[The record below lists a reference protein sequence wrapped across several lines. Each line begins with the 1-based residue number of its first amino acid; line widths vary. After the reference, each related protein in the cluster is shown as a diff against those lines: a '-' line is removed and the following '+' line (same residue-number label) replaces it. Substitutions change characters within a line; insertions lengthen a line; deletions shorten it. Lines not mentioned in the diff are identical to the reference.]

1 MQQED
6 KEFDF
11 LVRRANYFMEFL
23 ELYKIDKIF
32 PNRKASN
39 KELKERIQ
47 SGSVRRMRIFD
58 NIINNLIIGKNSLTK
73 DEQLNALNFLKE
85 KMGEDGIAFI
95 DEKLKLYNTIKKRGF
110 IKSRLEILD
119 AIEIMN
125 SFVLG
130 LSNNDKKELKE
141 IKDLDIRKQSV
152 KENNKKINTVA
163 EAALE
168 SDATIVSMQEL
179 KETSFAI
186 VDEMMR
192 KNYPYVFSDLTV
204 PGFGMAVYSK
214 YPFIQQE
221 VLKQNDFPILSG
233 AVKIGNDTLHF
244 LAATTSTPTNEKGFD
259 KQSKQFKFIAEEA
272 NKIKGPLVVMGDMN
286 AAPWSEHIEGLLANT
301 KLKDSRKDLSA
312 TYPAQSPVQIPIDY
326 IFHSPE
332 ITCAQFV
339 TQGGT
344 TSNHLGLKGTYTFRD
359 TNKKK
364 TKN

>member
-95 DEKLKLYNTIKKRGF
+95 DEKLKLYNTINKRGF

-141 IKDLDIRKQSV
+141 IIGKSM
-152 KENNKKINTVA
+152 
-163 EAALE
+163 
-168 SDATIVSMQEL
+168 SDRI
-179 KETSFAI
+179 
-186 VDEMMR
+186 
-192 KNYPYVFSDLTV
+192 
-204 PGFGMAVYSK
+204 
-214 YPFIQQE
+214 
-221 VLKQNDFPILSG
+221 
-233 AVKIGNDTLHF
+233 
-244 LAATTSTPTNEKGFD
+244 
-259 KQSKQFKFIAEEA
+259 
-272 NKIKGPLVVMGDMN
+272 
-286 AAPWSEHIEGLLANT
+286 
-301 KLKDSRKDLSA
+301 
-312 TYPAQSPVQIPIDY
+312 
-326 IFHSPE
+326 
-332 ITCAQFV
+332 
-339 TQGGT
+339 
-344 TSNHLGLKGTYTFRD
+344 
-359 TNKKK
+359 
-364 TKN
+364 